1 MLLLSQEGGG
11 ELFQKTFWNIFSLH
25 LTNSKILRYIIPV
38 NRRRVEQLA
47 ARRAHN
53 PEAVGSSPT
62 PAKKMFGLQDRA
74 IRLKIGSPDHL
85 RWAFA
90 ASEQWLSG
98 GVPLFLLN
106 YFLLNKN
113 FVKFKCQGIIC
124 FSGI

>member
-1 MLLLSQEGGG
+1 M
-11 ELFQKTFWNIFSLH
+11 I
-25 LTNSKILRYIIPV
+25 LTKILNMSYITLV
-38 NRRRVEQLA
+38 SRRRVEQLA

-85 RWAFA
+85 RWALA

-98 GVPLFLLN
+98 GVPLFLIVD
-106 YFLLNKN
+106 F
-113 FVKFKCQGIIC
+113 I
-124 FSGI
+124 S